1 MAEFLSA
8 EWLVELN
15 ETLSVAGPVPLP
27 DGASLYRV
35 VLEFLDAPASRAHA
49 VTLTM
54 DEAGASLREGD
65 DPHADASVRL
75 NYADALALTQG
86 RFDSASALREGRV
99 KVRGD
104 INAIVPMLGWLQLAH
119 PRAQQNS

>member
-1 MAEFLSA
+1 VAEFLSA
-8 EWLVELN
+8 EWFIELN
-15 ETLSVAGPVPLP
+15 ETLSAAGPVPLP

-35 VLEFLDAPASRAHA
+35 VLEFLDAPASLAHA
-49 VTLTM
+49 LTFTM
-54 DEAGASLREGD
+54 DEAGASLRAGD

-75 NYADALALTQG
+75 SYTDALALTQG

-104 INAIVPMLGWLQLAH
+104 INAIVPMLGWMQLAH
-119 PRAQQNS
+119 PRTQQNS

>member
-1 MAEFLSA
+1 VAEFLSA

-15 ETLSVAGPVPLP
+15 ETLSAAGPVPLP

-35 VLEFLDAPASRAHA
+35 VLEFLDAPVSRAHA
-49 VTLTM
+49 VTFTM

-119 PRAQQNS
+119 PRAPQNS

>member
-1 MAEFLSA
+1 VAEFLSA

-15 ETLSVAGPVPLP
+15 ETLGAAGPVPLP
-27 DGASLYRV
+27 DGASHYRV

-49 VTLTM
+49 LTFTM
-54 DEAGASLREGD
+54 DETGASLRAGN
-65 DPHADASVRL
+65 DPSADATVRL
-75 NYADALALTQG
+75 NYADAIALTEG
-86 RFDSASALREGRV
+86 RFDSASALRQGLV

-119 PRAQQNS
+119 PAAQQDP